1 MVKLGRIYLEGTMQK
16 TTSEKLIE
24 GSLIVI
30 GLAEAAHL
38 AALFLK
44 LPLQTC
50 AWIMAVLFIL
60 ALAAAVCPWVIRRII
75 RKKQDKEKKEAGE
88 KRLFKLLKLYPVLFV
103 IIGALIL
110 FQLIWNYRM
119 QVPYTAG
126 DITVET
132 VQTMLAEN
140 GIYTVNPLTGQAFT
154 AGMPLRLQILALPTL
169 YAVLCSLTGIPAPIM
184 CYGII
189 PGIVL
194 LLSYLVYGRW
204 AAYLF
209 PKEGK
214 KQALF
219 LLFVALVYQFGC
231 YSKAM
236 DGFHL
241 FFGGY
246 RGTAIR
252 AGIIL
257 PYVLLCALQKKWKGV
272 ILCLFAEI
280 CVVWTFYGAGYAAVT
295 VGIVLVIRLVK
306 QVSLR
311 LRQKRKA

>member
-1 MVKLGRIYLEGTMQK
+1 MQK

-60 ALAAAVCPWVIRRII
+60 ALVAAVCPWVIRRITQSK
-75 RKKQDKEKKEAGE
+75 RDKEKKEAGG
-88 KRLFKLLKLYPVLFV
+88 KRLFKLFRLYPVLFV

-132 VQTMLAEN
+132 VQTMLAAN
-140 GIYTVNPLTGQAFT
+140 GIYTVNPMTGQAFT
-154 AGMPLRLQILALPTL
+154 AGMPIRLQILVLPTL
-169 YAVLCSLTGIPAPIM
+169 YAVLCRLTGIPAPLM

-189 PGIVL
+189 PCIVL

-214 KQALF
+214 KQTLF
-219 LLFVALVYQFGC
+219 LLFVALVYQLGC
-231 YSKAM
+231 YNGAM

-246 RGTAIR
+246 RGMAVR

-257 PYVLLCALQKKWKGV
+257 PYALLCTLQKKWKGV
-272 ILCLFAEI
+272 ILCLLAEI
-280 CVVWTFYGAGYAAVT
+280 CVVWTFYGAGYTAAI
-295 VGIVLVIRLVK
+295 VGIVLGIRLVR
-306 QVSLR
+306 QVSRR
-311 LRQKRKA
+311 LRQKKKA

>member
-1 MVKLGRIYLEGTMQK
+1 MQK

-60 ALAAAVCPWVIRRII
+60 ALVAAVCPWVIRRITQSK
-75 RKKQDKEKKEAGE
+75 RDKEKEEAGG
-88 KRLFKLLKLYPVLFV
+88 KRLFKLFRLYPVLFV

-132 VQTMLAEN
+132 VQTMLASD
-140 GIYTVNPLTGQAFT
+140 GIYTVNPMTGQAFT
-154 AGMPLRLQILALPTL
+154 AGMPLRLQILVLPTL
-169 YAVLCSLTGIPAPIM
+169 YAVLCRFTGIPAPLM

-189 PGIVL
+189 PCIVL

-219 LLFVALVYQFGC
+219 LLFVALVYQLGC
-231 YSKAM
+231 YNGAM

-246 RGTAIR
+246 RGTAVR

-257 PYVLLCALQKKWKGV
+257 PYALLCTLQKKWKGV
-272 ILCLFAEI
+272 ILCLLAEI
-280 CVVWTFYGAGYAAVT
+280 CVVWTFYGAGYTAAI
-295 VGIVLVIRLVK
+295 VGIVLGIRLVR
-306 QVSLR
+306 QVSRL
-311 LRQKRKA
+311 LRQKKKA